1 MNNPRTVYVEGLP
14 FDGTEEAVRIF
25 FQAVGTIV
33 SIRLPRWHD
42 SGRLRGY
49 GHVEFA
55 TEDEATQA
63 LELNGVNAGEMYT

>member
-25 FQAVGTIV
+25 FQVVGTIV

-55 TEDEATQA
+55 TEAEATQA
-63 LELNGVNAGEMYT
+63 LELDGVNAGEMYT